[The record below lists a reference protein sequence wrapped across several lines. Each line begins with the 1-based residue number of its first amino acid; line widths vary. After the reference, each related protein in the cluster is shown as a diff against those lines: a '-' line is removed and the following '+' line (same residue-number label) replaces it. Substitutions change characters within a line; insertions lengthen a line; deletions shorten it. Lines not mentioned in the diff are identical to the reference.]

1 MQEKNPEYISK
12 IVTHILQGMSQ
23 GKTWEESFKE
33 LGEKAG
39 IEKGN
44 LQYGSEKQKGP
55 PGKGTAP
62 ECEPEIGSAL
72 HLEEND

>member
-23 GKTWEESFKE
+23 GQTWEESFKE

-39 IEKGN
+39 IENFNPGN
-44 LQYGSEKQKGP
+44 PKESE
-55 PGKGTAP
+55 
-62 ECEPEIGSAL
+62 
-72 HLEEND
+72 LEEIARHL

>member
-12 IVTHILQGMSQ
+12 IVTHILQGMIQGMSQ

-39 IEKGN
+39 IENFNPGN
-44 LQYGSEKQKGP
+44 PKESE
-55 PGKGTAP
+55 
-62 ECEPEIGSAL
+62 
-72 HLEEND
+72 LEEIARHL

>member
-39 IEKGN
+39 IENFNPGN
-44 LQYGSEKQKGP
+44 WPDAVPVSVAFSSSFIAVSCPSLSGVS
-55 PGKGTAP
+55 
-62 ECEPEIGSAL
+62 SL
-72 HLEEND
+72 